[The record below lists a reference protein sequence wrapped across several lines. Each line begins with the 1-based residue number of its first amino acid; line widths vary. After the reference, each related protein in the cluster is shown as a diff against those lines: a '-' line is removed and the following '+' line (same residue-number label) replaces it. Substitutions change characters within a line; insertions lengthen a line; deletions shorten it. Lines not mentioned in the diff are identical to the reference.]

1 MGGLDPYSAS
11 KGCAELVFGAY
22 LKSFFSSRGLGAASV
37 RSGNV
42 IGGGDWGKDRLI
54 PDCVRALIKDQPIGI
69 CNPTSIRPWQHVL
82 EPLSGYL
89 WLGALLHEFP
99 EKYSGSLNFGPD
111 HADCLSVHEI
121 VDKFIDL
128 WGCGTW
134 EALSDVQPL
143 INPTSQYFL
152 HEAEILKLCCDKAH
166 DHLKWW
172 PTLSM
177 NVCLY
182 LTVEWYKIFYTKGRT
197 DDMYDIC
204 CNQICDYT
212 EKARVRKLSWAA

>member
-99 EKYSGSLNFGPD
+99 EKYSGPWNFGPD
-111 HADCLSVHEI
+111 DADCLSAHEI
-121 VDKFIDL
+121 VDKFINL
-128 WGCGTW
+128 WSCGTW
-134 EALSDVQPL
+134 EVLSNSTKL
-143 INPTSQYFL
+143 G
-152 HEAEILKLCCDKAH
+152 HESKMLSLCCDKARALLAWH
-166 DHLKWW
+166 SILDIDE
-172 PTLSM
+172 
-177 NVCLY
+177 CLRI
-182 LTVEWYKIFYTKGRT
+182 TVDWYKYYYVEGNAKS
-197 DDMYDIC
+197 MYDIC
-204 CNQICDYT
+204 CDHIRNYR